1 MPIRLSGMSSGLDTE
16 ALVSALVSGYRLQ
29 KDNLVKAQTKLSWK
43 QEKWSTMNTK
53 IYSFY
58 TGSLSTAR
66 FSKNY
71 SLKKATISNSN
82 YAAVKASTS
91 AVTGTQKLK
100 VNKLATAG
108 YLTGGV
114 ISATTSDSSG
124 NTSTEKVTSSTK
136 LSDITGMG
144 SGTSGSLQIT
154 AEGKTTEIQLSADM
168 TVNNLI
174 SKLKDAGVNASFD
187 ENNQRFFISTKT
199 SGTEHEF
206 SLTAN
211 SSAGMTAL
219 SALGLAD
226 TSIDN
231 VDNIVASYK
240 SLVNSYTDED
250 SYATS
255 YAKSKYDSDVSSFN
269 SNVSTYLNNI
279 KSATADKVAATAKK
293 TYVDKFVKTASE
305 KGMTAARDELTE
317 AQNDL
322 NTKVKNNT
330 AADEDKANLAAI
342 NSIIGTLGNDT
353 LTLGDAKTF
362 QTSVDNEVNN
372 ATSTIES
379 NTKLITDMYKEAG
392 FGSASDSKYTIDA
405 TNGKLVVTD
414 SEMAKYVG
422 EDGVIDTENY
432 TYSMAEAATQS
443 DASSAINSYKTSAK
457 TQYEYAQS
465 MVGASE
471 VVDAYNIVT
480 ASDADK
486 TSDTY
491 KAALTTLGVKDA
503 TQDAN
508 IISQRYKAALSTL
521 GVQETTGTSAK
532 RVYAEDSE
540 IELNGA
546 VFTNN
551 TNTYSI
557 NGLTITATALTG
569 DNEITISTEND
580 VDGIYDSIKSFISD
594 YNSLIKEIDTAYNAA
609 SAKGYEPLTS
619 DEKSAMTD
627 DQIKEWENKIK
638 TSLLRRDSTLNSL
651 SSTMKNDMLKSYTI
665 NGKAYSLSS
674 FGISAAG
681 YFSSGENEKGVLHID
696 GDSDDSVSKSNEDKL
711 KAAIAS
717 DSDTVV
723 TFFSKLAGDLYSD
736 LGKKMQSTS
745 LSSAFKVYNDKELS
759 KEYSDYTTKISDKET
774 QISTWEDYYYKKF
787 SSMESALASLNSQQS
802 SLSGYFG

>member
-16 ALVSALVSGYRLQ
+16 SLVSALVSGYRLQ

-43 QEKWSTMNTK
+43 QEKWSTMNSK

-82 YAAVKASTS
+82 YAAVEASTS

-114 ISATTSDSSG
+114 ISATDSSG
-124 NTSTEKVTSSTK
+124 SSSTSKVTSSTK

-144 SGTSGSLQIT
+144 SGTSGSIQIT
-154 AEGKTTEIQLSADM
+154 AEGNTTDIQLSADM

-187 ENNQRFFISTKT
+187 ENNQRFFISSKT

-226 TSIDN
+226 TSVDN
-231 VDNIVASYK
+231 VDNIVTPYK
-240 SLVNSYTDED
+240 SLVNSYTDAD
-250 SYATS
+250 NYATS
-255 YAKSKYDSDVSSFN
+255 YAKTKYDSDVSSFN

-293 TYVDKFVKTASE
+293 TYVDKFLKTASE
-305 KGMTAARDELTE
+305 KDMASARAELTE
-317 AQNDL
+317 AQSDL
-322 NTKVKNNT
+322 NTKVENNT
-330 AADEDKANLAAI
+330 ATDEDKANLAAI

-353 LTLGDAKTF
+353 LKLDDAKTF

-379 NTKLITDMYKEAG
+379 NTKLITDMYKKAG
-392 FGSASDSKYTIDA
+392 FGSASDSTYKIDA
-405 TNGKLVVTD
+405 TNGKLVVKD

-422 EDGVIDTENY
+422 EDGVIDTSKY

-443 DASSAINSYKTSAK
+443 DASSSINSYKTSAK

-465 MVGASE
+465 MVAASN

-480 ASDADK
+480 ASNADK

-491 KAALTTLGVKDA
+491 KAALTTLGVTDA
-503 TQDAN
+503 TSEAN
-508 IISQRYKAALSTL
+508 IISQKYKAALSTL

-546 VFTNN
+546 IFTNN

-674 FGISAAG
+674 FGISTAG

-717 DSDTVV
+717 DPDTVV

-736 LGKKMQSTS
+736 LGKKMQATS

-774 QISTWEDYYYKKF
+774 QISTWEDYYYNKF

-802 SLSGYFG
+802 SLSGYFS

>member
-16 ALVSALVSGYRLQ
+16 SLVSALVSGYRLQ

-43 QEKWSTMNTK
+43 QEKWSTMNSK

-82 YAAVKASTS
+82 YAAVEASTS

-114 ISATTSDSSG
+114 ISATDSSG
-124 NTSTEKVTSSTK
+124 SSSTSKVTSSTK

-144 SGTSGSLQIT
+144 SGTSGSIQIT
-154 AEGKTTEIQLSADM
+154 AEGNTTDIQLSADM

-187 ENNQRFFISTKT
+187 ENNQRFFISSKT

-226 TSIDN
+226 TSVDN
-231 VDNIVASYK
+231 VDNIVTPYK
-240 SLVNSYTDED
+240 SLVNSYTDAD
-250 SYATS
+250 NYATS
-255 YAKSKYDSDVSSFN
+255 YAKTKYDSDVSSFN

-305 KGMTAARDELTE
+305 KDMASARAELTE
-317 AQNDL
+317 AQSDL
-322 NTKVKNNT
+322 NTKVENNT
-330 AADEDKANLAAI
+330 ATDEDKANLAAI

-353 LTLGDAKTF
+353 LKLDDAKTF

-379 NTKLITDMYKEAG
+379 NTKLITDMYKKAG
-392 FGSASDSKYTIDA
+392 FGSASDSTYKIDA
-405 TNGKLVVTD
+405 TNGKLVVKD

-422 EDGVIDTENY
+422 EDGVIDTSKY

-443 DASSAINSYKTSAK
+443 DASSSINSYKTSAK

-465 MVGASE
+465 MVAASN

-480 ASDADK
+480 ASNADK

-491 KAALTTLGVKDA
+491 KAALTTLGVTDA
-503 TQDAN
+503 TSEAN
-508 IISQRYKAALSTL
+508 IISQKYKAALSTL

-546 VFTNN
+546 IFTNN

-674 FGISAAG
+674 FGISTAG

-717 DSDTVV
+717 DPDTVV

-736 LGKKMQSTS
+736 LGKKMRATS

-774 QISTWEDYYYKKF
+774 QISTWEDYYYNKF

-802 SLSGYFG
+802 SLSGYFS

>member
-16 ALVSALVSGYRLQ
+16 SLVSALVSGYRLQ

-43 QEKWSTMNTK
+43 QEKWSTMNSK

-82 YAAVKASTS
+82 YAAVEASTS

-114 ISATTSDSSG
+114 ISATDSSG
-124 NTSTEKVTSSTK
+124 SSSTSKVTSSTK

-144 SGTSGSLQIT
+144 SGTSGSIQIT
-154 AEGKTTEIQLSADM
+154 AEGNTTDIQLSADM

-174 SKLKDAGVNASFD
+174 SKLKDSGVNASFD
-187 ENNQRFFISTKT
+187 ENNQRFFISSKT

-226 TSIDN
+226 TSVDN
-231 VDNIVASYK
+231 VDNIVTPYK
-240 SLVNSYTDED
+240 SLVNSYTDAD
-250 SYATS
+250 NYATS
-255 YAKSKYDSDVSSFN
+255 YAKTKYDSDVSSFN
-269 SNVSTYLNNI
+269 SNVSTYLKNI
-279 KSATADKVAATAKK
+279 QTATSEYNIADLKK
-293 TYVDKFVKTASE
+293 TYVNDFMKTVDGKADNIATARKNLKNAQDELNKKVEAGTASDKE
-305 KGMTAARDELTE
+305 K
-317 AQNDL
+317 
-322 NTKVKNNT
+322 
-330 AADEDKANLAAI
+330 DKLSAI
-342 NSIIGTLGNDT
+342 NSVISTLGNDK
-353 LTLGDAKTF
+353 LTLDEANKF
-362 QTSVDNEVNN
+362 QTSVQNEVEN
-372 ATSTIES
+372 AESTIKS
-379 NTKLITDMYKEAG
+379 NTTLITDMYKKAG
-392 FGSASDSKYTIDA
+392 FGSASDSTYKIDA
-405 TNGKLVVTD
+405 TNGKLVVKD

-422 EDGVIDTENY
+422 EDGVIDTSKY

-465 MVGASE
+465 MVAASN

-480 ASDADK
+480 SSNADK

-491 KAALTTLGVKDA
+491 KAALTTLGVTDA
-503 TQDAN
+503 TSEAN
-508 IISQRYKAALSTL
+508 IISQKYKAALSTL

-546 VFTNN
+546 IFTNN

-674 FGISAAG
+674 FGISTAG

-717 DSDTVV
+717 DPDTVV
-723 TFFSKLAGDLYSD
+723 TFFSKLAGDPYSD
-736 LGKKMQSTS
+736 LGKKMQATS

-774 QISTWEDYYYKKF
+774 QISTWEDYYYNKF

-802 SLSGYFG
+802 SLSGYFS

>member
-16 ALVSALVSGYRLQ
+16 SLVSALVSGYRLQ

-43 QEKWSTMNTK
+43 QEKWSTMNSK

-82 YAAVKASTS
+82 YAAVEASTS

-114 ISATTSDSSG
+114 ISATDSSG
-124 NTSTEKVTSSTK
+124 SSSTSKVTSSTK

-144 SGTSGSLQIT
+144 SGTSGSIQIT
-154 AEGKTTEIQLSADM
+154 AEGNTTDIQLSADM

-187 ENNQRFFISTKT
+187 ENNQRFFISSKT

-226 TSIDN
+226 TSVDN
-231 VDNIVASYK
+231 VDNIVTPYK
-240 SLVNSYTDED
+240 SLVNSYTDAD
-250 SYATS
+250 NYATS
-255 YAKSKYDSDVSSFN
+255 YAKTKYDSDVSSFN
-269 SNVSTYLNNI
+269 SNVSTYLKNI
-279 KSATADKVAATAKK
+279 QTATADKVAATAKK

-305 KGMTAARDELTE
+305 KDMASARAELTE
-317 AQNDL
+317 AQSDL
-322 NTKVKNNT
+322 NTKVENNT
-330 AADEDKANLAAI
+330 ATDEDKANLAAI

-353 LTLGDAKTF
+353 LKLDDAKTF

-392 FGSASDSKYTIDA
+392 FGSASDSTYKIDA
-405 TNGKLVVTD
+405 TNGKLVVKD

-422 EDGVIDTENY
+422 EDGVIDTSKY

-465 MVGASE
+465 MVAASN
-471 VVDAYNIVT
+471 VIDAYNIVT
-480 ASDADK
+480 ASNADK

-491 KAALTTLGVKDA
+491 KAALTTLGVTDA
-503 TQDAN
+503 TSEAN
-508 IISQRYKAALSTL
+508 IISQKYKAALSTL
-521 GVQETTGTSAK
+521 GVQKTTGTSTK

-546 VFTNN
+546 IFTNN

-674 FGISAAG
+674 FGISTAG

-717 DSDTVV
+717 DPDTVV

-736 LGKKMQSTS
+736 LGKKMQATS

-774 QISTWEDYYYKKF
+774 QISTWEDYYYNKF

-802 SLSGYFG
+802 SLSGYFS

>member
-16 ALVSALVSGYRLQ
+16 SLVSALVSGYRLQ

-43 QEKWSTMNTK
+43 QEKWSTMNSK

-82 YAAVKASTS
+82 YAAVEASTS

-114 ISATTSDSSG
+114 ISATDSSG
-124 NTSTEKVTSSTK
+124 SSSTSKVTSSTK

-144 SGTSGSLQIT
+144 SGTSGSIQIT
-154 AEGKTTEIQLSADM
+154 AEGNTTDIQLSADM

-187 ENNQRFFISTKT
+187 ENNQRFFISSKT

-226 TSIDN
+226 TSVDN
-231 VDNIVASYK
+231 VDNIVTPYK
-240 SLVNSYTDED
+240 SLVNSYTDAD
-250 SYATS
+250 NYATS
-255 YAKSKYDSDVSSFN
+255 YAKTKYDSDVSSFN

-305 KGMTAARDELTE
+305 KDMASARAELTE
-317 AQNDL
+317 AQSDL
-322 NTKVKNNT
+322 NTKVENNT
-330 AADEDKANLAAI
+330 ATDEDKANLAAI

-353 LTLGDAKTF
+353 LKLDDAKTF

-372 ATSTIES
+372 ATSTIEN

-392 FGSASDSKYTIDA
+392 FGSASDSTYKIDA
-405 TNGKLVVTD
+405 TNGKLVVKD

-422 EDGVIDTENY
+422 EDGVIDTSKY

-465 MVGASE
+465 MVAASN

-480 ASDADK
+480 ASNADK

-491 KAALTTLGVKDA
+491 KAALTTLGATDA
-503 TQDAN
+503 TSEAN
-508 IISQRYKAALSTL
+508 IISQKYKAALSTL

-546 VFTNN
+546 IFTNN

-674 FGISAAG
+674 FGISTAG

-717 DSDTVV
+717 DPDTVV
-723 TFFSKLAGDLYSD
+723 TFFSKLADDLYSD
-736 LGKKMQSTS
+736 LGKKMQATS

-774 QISTWEDYYYKKF
+774 QISTWEDYYYNKF

-802 SLSGYFG
+802 SLSGYFS